1 MRDSYR
7 DRLTAIHYL
16 ALLASI
22 AFGVA
27 GQLLMK
33 WAALGTTA
41 NVSVWTALPQLTL
54 ALGVYSFGVLNWIFA
69 LRGVKLSV
77 AYSLSSL
84 NYVGILFGSNYWFG
98 EKISSPRIIGVSLI
112 FLGVMFIVFGSATQ
126 SKRAIE
132 AKRDVGG

>member
-1 MRDSYR
+1 MRDSYP
-7 DRLTAIHYL
+7 DRLRAIYYV
-16 ALLASI
+16 ALCASI
-22 AFGVA
+22 AFGIA

-41 NVSVWTALPQLTL
+41 DVPVWTALPQLTL
-54 ALGVYSFGVLNWIFA
+54 ALGVYSFGVINWIFA

-98 EKISSPRIIGVSLI
+98 EQISNLRIVGVSLI
-112 FLGVMFIVFGSATQ
+112 FLGVMCIVLGSAAQNRRVST
-126 SKRAIE
+126 